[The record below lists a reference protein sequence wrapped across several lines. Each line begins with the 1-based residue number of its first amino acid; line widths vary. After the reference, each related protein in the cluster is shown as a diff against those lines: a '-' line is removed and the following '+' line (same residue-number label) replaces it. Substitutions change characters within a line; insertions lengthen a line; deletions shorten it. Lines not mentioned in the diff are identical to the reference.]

1 MANGNMSRRTS
12 SSAPSQ
18 KNNTK
23 PVKTRKEVM
32 DKISSLEK
40 EMQSQYSKA
49 KELLEE

>member
-23 PVKTRKEVM
+23 PVKTRKEVI
-32 DKISSLEK
+32 DKQIKKLNN
-40 EMQSQYSKA
+40 
-49 KELLEE
+49 LTNI